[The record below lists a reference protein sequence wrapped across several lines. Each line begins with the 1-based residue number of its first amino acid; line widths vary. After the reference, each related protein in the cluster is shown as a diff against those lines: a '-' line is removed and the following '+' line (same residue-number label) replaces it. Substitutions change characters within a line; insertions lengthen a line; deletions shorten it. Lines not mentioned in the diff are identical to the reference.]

1 MKKSITIFE
10 FFKRKTS
17 NDLEVNTSDT
27 TLSTTNIEENLDI
40 PIEENPDEPVKENL
54 DVPIEKNLNIPIEQN
69 STI

>member
-17 NDLEVNTSDT
+17 NDLEVNTSNT
-27 TLSTTNIEENLDI
+27 ILSTTNVEENLDI